1 MYQIK
6 IKDIKLVYDNI
17 YKEKI
22 KDIAKIIETNYL
34 IFADISNKTLVF
46 KDNLIDSDMDCFLV
60 TDFDAFF

>member
-46 KDNLIDSDMDCFLV
+46 KDNLIYSDMDCFLV